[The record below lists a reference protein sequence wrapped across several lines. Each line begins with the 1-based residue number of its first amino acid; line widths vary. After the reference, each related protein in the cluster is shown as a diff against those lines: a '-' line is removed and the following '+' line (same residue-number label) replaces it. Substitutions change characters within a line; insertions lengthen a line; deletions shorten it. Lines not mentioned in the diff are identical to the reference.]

1 MDILLLGS
9 GGREDALAW
18 RLRQSPSC
26 GRLIAA
32 PGNPGIARWA
42 ECVAVD
48 PCNASAIVEF
58 ARGQAIDLVVI
69 GPEAPLVAGVA
80 DVLRAAGFPVFGPN
94 AAAAQ
99 LEGSK
104 GFTKD
109 LCRANAIPT
118 ADYVRVDRA
127 GDAIAELERFGLPV
141 VIKADGLAAGK
152 GVTVA
157 MSREEA
163 VSAIRDAGDAPL
175 VIEEF
180 LDGEEASLFA
190 LVDGETAI
198 PLASAQDH
206 KRVGE
211 GDTGLN
217 TGGMGAYAPAP
228 VLTAELQ
235 VRAMDEIVRPTA
247 QAMAKAGTPFS
258 GVLYAGLMLT
268 SDGPKLIEYNA
279 RFGDPE
285 CEAIMPLIEG
295 DFAKLLQAVAC
306 GKLDEIDPPLL
317 AAKHAVTVIVAA
329 RGYPGT
335 PTSGGAIRA
344 IEAAEQV
351 EGVTVF
357 HAGTALTDGK
367 LTAKGG
373 RVLAVAAV
381 ADTFANARARAYRAI
396 DQIDFADG
404 FHRRDIGWR
413 ELERMP
419 L

>member
-1 MDILLLGS
+1 MGS

-26 GRLIAA
+26 GQLIAA

-42 ECVAVD
+42 ECVAIDPVD
-48 PCNASAIVEF
+48 PAAVVKLAKE
-58 ARGQAIDLVVI
+58 RAIDLVVV

-80 DVLRAAGFPVFGPN
+80 DALRAEGIAVFGPN
-94 AAAAQ
+94 AAAAH

-109 LCRANAIPT
+109 LCRANGIPT
-118 ADYVRVDRA
+118 ADYSRVDTMQYA
-127 GDAIAELERFGLPV
+127 LAAIDDFGTPV

-157 MSREEA
+157 ITRDEA
-163 VSAIRDAGDAPL
+163 EAAIAAAGDGPM
-175 VIEEF
+175 VVEEF
-180 LDGEEASLFA
+180 LTGEEASLFA
-190 LVDGETAI
+190 LVDGDTAMF
-198 PLASAQDH
+198 LASAQDH

-211 GDTGLN
+211 GDTGPN

-228 VLTAELQ
+228 ILTEELAA
-235 VRAMDEIVRPTA
+235 RAMDEIVRPTA
-247 QAMAKAGTPFS
+247 QAMVEQGTPFN

-268 SDGPKLIEYNA
+268 DEGPKLIEYNV

-295 DFAKLLQAVAC
+295 DFAELLMSVAT
-306 GKLDEIDPPLL
+306 GKLSEPPRL
-317 AAKHAVTVIVAA
+317 ADKHSMTVVVAA
-329 RGYPGT
+329 HGYPGT
-335 PTSGGAIRA
+335 PTSGGAIRE

-357 HAGTALTDGK
+357 HAGTARGEYGLI
-367 LTAKGG
+367 ANGG
-373 RVLAVAAV
+373 RVLAVTAV
-381 ADTFANARARAYRAI
+381 ADSFANARARAYRAV

-413 ELERMP
+413 ELKRTNA
-419 L
+419 